1 MKEPRMDTNIH
12 EFQTSKPRTEADC
25 FMKSIGVHSCL
36 FVVQILLALTGLF
49 LPALDTWAG
58 ETVYIDTPNLCSK
71 VEKTEGNRVYL
82 LSKGDCP
89 KTQGKVAVP
98 AEEKTSELEIYV
110 NGEFWKNQAVSRFSI
125 DSLSEVNMRGDTLS
139 RTLAIP
145 ENPFKAEGEK
155 RAKVTDDFFRSGEFQ
170 RRLTVEQER
179 LKREIFGSKIQE
191 FYQGS
196 PEVAAA
202 MAGELP
208 TNERLYIFISSSM
221 QGNTLRNY
229 VRDVA
234 RLRDPNVKLVM
245 RGLVG
250 GVRFI
255 KPTMRFVSSI
265 LLKDPACDPEKSRC
279 ERHAAGVNVDPLL
292 FSRYGIDRV
301 PAIVYARNVSPLDT
315 RLSEGMGKNATVG
328 DSYTIYGDVALSYAL
343 ERFRSETNSQAL
355 EPMIRILSAG
365 FYENGKSE

>member
-1 MKEPRMDTNIH
+1 MRKQVMSHMTFLIV
-12 EFQTSKPRTEADC
+12 
-25 FMKSIGVHSCL
+25 G
-36 FVVQILLALTGLF
+36 GLIF
-49 LPALDTWAG
+49 STQGSRAA
-58 ETVYIDTPNLCSK
+58 ETVFVDTPDLCSK
-71 VEKTEGNRVYL
+71 VEKTEGNRIYL

-89 KTQGKVAVP
+89 RTQGKVAVP

-110 NGEFWKNQAVSRFSI
+110 NGEFWKNQAVSRFCI
-125 DSLSEVNMRGDTLS
+125 DSLSEVNKRGDKLS

-145 ENPFKAEGEK
+145 ENPFKAEGAK

-170 RRLTVEQER
+170 RRLTAEQER

-191 FYQGS
+191 YYQGS
-196 PEVAAA
+196 PEAAAA

-221 QGNTLRNY
+221 PGNILRNY

-255 KPTMRFVSSI
+255 KPTMRFVSGI

-279 ERHAAGVNVDPLL
+279 ERYAAGVNVDPLL

-301 PAIVYARNVSPLDT
+301 PAIVYARNVSPLDAG
-315 RLSEGMGKNATVG
+315 LSEGMVKNTAVG
-328 DSYTIYGDVALSYAL
+328 DSCVIHGDVSLSYAL
-343 ERFRSETNSQAL
+343 ERFRSETGSQAL
-355 EPMIRILSAG
+355 EPLIRILNAG
-365 FYENGKSE
+365 FYESGKSE